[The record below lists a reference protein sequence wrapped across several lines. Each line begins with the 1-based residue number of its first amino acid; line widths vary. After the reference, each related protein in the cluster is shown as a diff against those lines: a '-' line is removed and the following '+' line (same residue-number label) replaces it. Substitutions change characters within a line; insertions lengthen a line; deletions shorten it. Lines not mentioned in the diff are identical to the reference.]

1 MLTAQSYWPRI
12 CCRLQQKRLC
22 VLAVL
27 SLGQG
32 SIWEKYLE
40 TRIKILA
47 LVPPRE
53 VCQPLYFMSRAQTVI
68 KIRSDII
75 NTRKGQGWAG
85 YGIRRTQPHWG
96 WPWVSSDFQWGAGG
110 LSQTQAHSTPSQRM
124 KVHLA
129 LLLLLKEEKC
139 HFLSSGSSWL
149 ISEVGMWLF
158 CNFSAN
164 IHRKR
169 RGAAGRR
176 CEYLLSSYSVHVFP
190 GVDRTFPYP
199 RPMASAPES
208 QVSHMASKWQR
219 WDFVP
224 GQQNSKACLFFF
236 FPLKATHHN
245 S

>member
-1 MLTAQSYWPRI
+1 MLTS
-12 CCRLQQKRLC
+12 LLC
-22 VLAVL
+22 VE
-27 SLGQG
+27 S
-32 SIWEKYLE
+32 S
-40 TRIKILA
+40 
-47 LVPPRE
+47 
-53 VCQPLYFMSRAQTVI
+53 VI

-96 WPWVSSDFQWGAGG
+96 WPWVSSDFQWGGRG
-110 LSQTQAHSTPSQRM
+110 TQQTQAHSTPSQRM

-149 ISEVGMWLF
+149 ISEIGMWLF

-199 RPMASAPES
+199 RPMPSAAESPESATWSASGRDGILS
-208 QVSHMASKWQR
+208 QVSRTLKPAI
-219 WDFVP
+219 
-224 GQQNSKACLFFF
+224 FFS
-236 FPLKATHHN
+236 PLKATHHN

>member
-1 MLTAQSYWPRI
+1 MGPCSLHRSYWPRI
-12 CCRLQQKRLC
+12 CCRMQQKRHC

-32 SIWEKYLE
+32 SIWEKCLE

-53 VCQPLYFMSRAQTVI
+53 VCQPVYFVSRAQTVI

-85 YGIRRTQPHWG
+85 KL
-96 WPWVSSDFQWGAGG
+96 GAGG
-110 LSQTQAHSTPSQRM
+110 LSQTQAHSTPSQRTEI
-124 KVHLA
+124 HIA

-164 IHRKR
+164 THRKR
-169 RGAAGRR
+169 RGAEGMRYE
-176 CEYLLSSYSVHVFP
+176 CLLSSYSEHAFP
-190 GVDRTFPYP
+190 GVDRTFPLP
-199 RPMASAPES
+199 QPVPTVQLRVPSQSHGHQVAEMGILS
-208 QVSHMASKWQR
+208 QVSRTLKPA
-219 WDFVP
+219 
-224 GQQNSKACLFFF
+224 FFF
-236 FPLKATHHN
+236 FFLKATHHN